1 MSPTKNYPTFWT
13 TILFAT
19 VAALAAV
26 GAMPAPAAAYVGPG
40 AALSLLGALWG
51 LLVAIGAAVA
61 FAVAWPIRRYLRSRR
76 DRGVKAPSARRRGP
90 QAASRT

>member
-1 MSPTKNYPTFWT
+1 MRATKNHRTYRT
-13 TILFAT
+13 TILLAT
-19 VAALAAV
+19 VAALAV
-26 GAMPAPAAAYVGPG
+26 LGAMPAPAAAYVGPG

-76 DRGVKAPSARRRGP
+76 DRGGKTPSARRRGP
-90 QAASRT
+90 HAASRT